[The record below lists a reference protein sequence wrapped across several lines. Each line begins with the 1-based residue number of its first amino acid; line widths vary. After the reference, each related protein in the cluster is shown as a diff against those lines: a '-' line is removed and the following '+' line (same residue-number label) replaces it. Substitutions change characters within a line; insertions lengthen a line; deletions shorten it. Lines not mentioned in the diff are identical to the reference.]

1 MIDIAGIVTAGS
13 VVGLLY
19 GGAVLGLGAAFRLM
33 RFPDITVE
41 GSFVLGASLWAAAV
55 GAGWPA
61 SLAAVA
67 ALVSGGLCGVT
78 TAALHNLLGVDRFL
92 AGILTT
98 ASCFSIA
105 LLILGTSNVGLF
117 NAPSALGL
125 SNAVDGWPLAAA
137 LIFAVLMSI
146 AIAGY
151 FSTAAGL
158 RSRAASSNSG
168 MFSRSIGHTFP
179 PLAAGLAVTNGVVA
193 LSGVMF
199 ARYQGFVDVGM
210 GQGVLITSLAA
221 LAIGEAVTRWWKIG
235 PLNALLLG
243 VWSGSILYQWA
254 LSTALSLGFPAATTK
269 LVTALIVILFLALQ
283 HQKRNDSSS
292 ELAV

>member
-1 MIDIAGIVTAGS
+1 MVDVVGIVTAGS

-19 GGAVLGLGAAFRLM
+19 GGAVLGLGGAFRLM

-41 GSFVLGASLWAAAV
+41 GSFLLGASIWAACV
-55 GAGWPA
+55 GIGWPTGIA
-61 SLAAVA
+61 TLAA
-67 ALVSGGLCGVT
+67 LLSGSLCGVT

-98 ASCFSIA
+98 ASCFSVA

-117 NAPSALGL
+117 NAPPALGL
-125 SNAVDGWPLAAA
+125 SNSVGEWPVVIAVL
-137 LIFAVLMSI
+137 FAVIISL

-151 FSTAAGL
+151 FSSPAGL

-168 MFSRSIGHTFP
+168 MFTRSIGHTFP

-199 ARYQGFVDVGM
+199 ARYLGFVDVGM

-221 LAIGEAVTRWWKIG
+221 LAIGEAMTRWWKMGRITS
-235 PLNALLLG
+235 LLFA
-243 VWSGSILYQWA
+243 VWIGSILYQWA

-269 LVTALIVILFLALQ
+269 LVTAVIVILFLALQ
-283 HQKRNDSSS
+283 HRKRTTAAS
-292 ELAV
+292 ELTI